1 MTTVSPDYQ
10 QRGQFNPFYTLKA
23 ATVVSA
29 HTALLKELKKEDP
42 KIDFT
47 HKELFFKCVDTP
59 QGKEIYRTSSKASFF
74 FQIALNKKE
83 NIIPYYIKGAQTTAV
98 GHLGMTSRKPA
109 TQSSNVNEFMSVY
122 FLVQPDMTP
131 EALQK
136 YVTTNS
142 GPTGVFYGSGKPVTF
157 SDVVDLIDADITAE
171 RDINIGRNNAIAI
184 RKDIKGK
191 GIGRVYWT
199 PQEKPANV
207 SPNNPSDVVVTLGDG
222 SLQGYSNKIA
232 SGKDAT
238 PKFNTNIFAFY
249 GKLGDGGQLSS
260 IQSMIDTA
268 WNQASAN
275 VKGENAKAALDSVS
289 IENEPY
295 SESGSRSTFATIAR
309 QFITDGLDFYG
320 KDFYYPYRNNLI
332 TGFKNYLS
340 NPINL
345 SYMLRTIYFYT
356 YDDPSKAFTPC
367 PYKLLIGQV
376 AGSSSVKAISDDTM
390 LKSML
395 IANPAE
401 FSKIVGY
408 YDGTSQSFKMSFKYK
423 GKTVN
428 IPITCRTRAAGG
440 WAGKSLYITTSGVKF
455 L

>member
-1 MTTVSPDYQ
+1 MATVSPNYQ
-10 QRGQFNPFYTLKA
+10 QRGQFNPYYTMKSA
-23 ATVVSA
+23 VIASA
-29 HTALLKELKKEDP
+29 HTALVKKYKD
-42 KIDFT
+42 KKFT
-47 HKELFFKCVDTP
+47 QKDLFFKCVDV
-59 QGKEIYRTSSKASFF
+59 GSGDLIYSTSSRAAFT

-83 NIIPYYIKGAQTTAV
+83 NIIPYYIKGAQASAV

-136 YVTTNS
+136 YITSQS
-142 GPTGVFYGSGKPVTF
+142 GSTGVFYGSGKPVTF
-157 SDVVDLIDADITAE
+157 SDVVDLIDADQTPE

-191 GIGRVYWT
+191 GMGAVYWT
-199 PQEKPANV
+199 PQAKPGNV

-260 IQSMIDTA
+260 IQSMIDNA
-268 WNQASAN
+268 WNTAARN
-275 VKGENAKAALDSVS
+275 VTSENAVGALNSIS

-295 SESGSRSTFATIAR
+295 SESGSRNTFATIAR
-309 QFITDGLDFYG
+309 QFIADGLDFYG

-332 TGFKNYLS
+332 EGFKNYLV
-340 NPINL
+340 NPTNL

-367 PYKLLIGQV
+367 PYKLLIGQT
-376 AGSSSVKAISDDTM
+376 AGSSSIKSISDDTM

-395 IANPAE
+395 IANPE
-401 FSKIVGY
+401 EYSKVTGY

-423 GKTVN
+423 TKTVN

-440 WAGKSLYITTSGVKF
+440 WSGKSLYITTSGVKF
-455 L
+455 LS

>member
-10 QRGQFNPFYTLKA
+10 QRGQFNPYYTMKSA
-23 ATVVSA
+23 VIASA
-29 HTALLKELKKEDP
+29 HTALVKKYKDE
-42 KIDFT
+42 KFT
-47 HKELFFKCVDTP
+47 QKDLFFKCVDV
-59 QGKEIYRTSSKASFF
+59 GSGELIYSTSSRAAFT

-83 NIIPYYIKGAQTTAV
+83 NIIPYYIRGAQASAI
-98 GHLGMTSRKPA
+98 GHLGMSSRKPA

-136 YVTTNS
+136 YITSQS

-157 SDVVDLIDADITAE
+157 SDVVDLIDADQTPE
-171 RDINIGRNNAIAI
+171 RDVNIGRNNAIAI

-191 GIGRVYWT
+191 VMGRVYWT
-199 PQEKPANV
+199 PQAKPGNV

-260 IQSMIDTA
+260 VQSIIDNA
-268 WNQASAN
+268 WNTAAKN
-275 VKGENAKAALDSVS
+275 VTSENAAGALNSIS

-295 SESGSRSTFATIAR
+295 SESGSRTTFATIAR
-309 QFITDGLDFYG
+309 QFIADGLDFYG

-332 TGFKNYLS
+332 EGFKNYLV
-340 NPINL
+340 NPSNL

-367 PYKLLIGQV
+367 PYKLLIGQT
-376 AGSSSVKAISDDTM
+376 AGSSSIKSISDDTM

-401 FSKIVGY
+401 YSKITGY

-423 GKTVN
+423 TKTVN

-440 WAGKSLYITTSGVKF
+440 WSGKSLYITTSGVKF
-455 L
+455 LS

>member
-10 QRGQFNPFYTLKA
+10 QRGQFNPYYTMKSA
-23 ATVVSA
+23 VIASA
-29 HTALLKELKKEDP
+29 HTALVKKYKDQ
-42 KIDFT
+42 KFT
-47 HKELFFKCVDTP
+47 QKDLFFKCVDV
-59 QGKEIYRTSSKASFF
+59 GSGELIYSTSSRAAFT

-83 NIIPYYIKGAQTTAV
+83 NIIPYYIRGAQASAI
-98 GHLGMTSRKPA
+98 GHLGMSSRKPA

-136 YVTTNS
+136 YITSQS

-157 SDVVDLIDADITAE
+157 SDVVDLIDADQTPE
-171 RDINIGRNNAIAI
+171 RDVNIGRNNAIAI

-191 GIGRVYWT
+191 GMGMVYWT
-199 PQEKPANV
+199 PQAKPGNV

-260 IQSMIDTA
+260 VQSIIDNA
-268 WNQASAN
+268 WNTAAKN
-275 VKGENAKAALDSVS
+275 VTSENAAGALNSIS

-295 SESGSRSTFATIAR
+295 SESGSRNTFATIAR
-309 QFITDGLDFYG
+309 QFIADGLDFYG

-332 TGFKNYLS
+332 EGFKNYLV
-340 NPINL
+340 NPSNL

-367 PYKLLIGQV
+367 PYKLLIGQT
-376 AGSSSVKAISDDTM
+376 AGSSSIKAVSDDTM

-401 FSKIVGY
+401 YSKITGY

-423 GKTVN
+423 TKTVN

-440 WAGKSLYITTSGVKF
+440 WSGKSLYITTSGVKF

>member
-10 QRGQFNPFYTLKA
+10 QRGQFNPYYVLKA

-42 KIDFT
+42 KTDFT
-47 HKELFFKCVDTP
+47 HKELFFKCVDRP

-136 YVTTNS
+136 YVTSNK
-142 GPTGVFYGSGKPVTF
+142 GPTGVLYGSGKPVTF
-157 SDVVDLIDADITAE
+157 SDVVDLIDADVTPE

-184 RKDIKGK
+184 RKDIQGK
-191 GIGRVYWT
+191 GMGAVYWT
-199 PQEKPANV
+199 PQAKPRNV

-222 SLQGYSNKIA
+222 TLQGYSNKIA

-249 GKLGDGGQLSS
+249 GKLGDGGQVSS
-260 IQSMIDTA
+260 IQRMIDTA
-268 WNQASAN
+268 WNNAAAKVTS
-275 VKGENAKAALDSVS
+275 ENAKAALGSVT

-295 SESGSRSTFATIAR
+295 SESGSRATFATIAR
-309 QFITDGLDFYG
+309 QFIEDGLDFYG

-332 TGFKNYLS
+332 EGFKNYLS
-340 NPINL
+340 NPTNL

-376 AGSSSVKAISDDTM
+376 AGSSSVKAVSDDTM

-395 IANPAE
+395 IANPAVY
-401 FSKIVGY
+401 SKILGY

>member
-10 QRGQFNPFYTLKA
+10 QRGQFNPYYTMKSA
-23 ATVVSA
+23 VIASA
-29 HTALLKELKKEDP
+29 HTALVKKYKDE
-42 KIDFT
+42 KFT
-47 HKELFFKCVDTP
+47 QKDLFFKCVDV
-59 QGKEIYRTSSKASFF
+59 GSGELIYSTSSRAAFT

-83 NIIPYYIKGAQTTAV
+83 NIIPYYIRGAQASAI
-98 GHLGMTSRKPA
+98 GHLGMSSRKPA

-136 YVTTNS
+136 YITSQS
-142 GPTGVFYGSGKPVTF
+142 GSTGVFYGSGKPVTF
-157 SDVVDLIDADITAE
+157 SDVVDLIDADQTPE

-191 GIGRVYWT
+191 GMGRVYWT
-199 PQEKPANV
+199 PQAKPGNV

-260 IQSMIDTA
+260 VQSIIDNA
-268 WNQASAN
+268 WNTAAKN
-275 VKGENAKAALDSVS
+275 VTSENAAGALNSIS

-295 SESGSRSTFATIAR
+295 SESGSRTTFATIAR
-309 QFITDGLDFYG
+309 QFIADGLDFYG

-332 TGFKNYLS
+332 EGFKNYLV
-340 NPINL
+340 NPSNL

-376 AGSSSVKAISDDTM
+376 AGSSSVKAVSDDTM

-401 FSKIVGY
+401 YSKILGY

>member
-10 QRGQFNPFYTLKA
+10 QRGQFNPYYTMKSA
-23 ATVVSA
+23 VIASA
-29 HTALLKELKKEDP
+29 HTALVKKYKDE
-42 KIDFT
+42 KFT
-47 HKELFFKCVDTP
+47 QKDLFFKCVDV
-59 QGKEIYRTSSKASFF
+59 GSGELIYSTSSRAAFT

-83 NIIPYYIKGAQTTAV
+83 NIIPYYIRGAQASAI
-98 GHLGMTSRKPA
+98 GHLGMSSRKPA

-136 YVTTNS
+136 YITSQS
-142 GPTGVFYGSGKPVTF
+142 GSTGVFYGSGKPVTF
-157 SDVVDLIDADITAE
+157 SDVVDLIDADQTPE
-171 RDINIGRNNAIAI
+171 RDVNIGRNNAIAI
-184 RKDIKGK
+184 RKDVKGK
-191 GIGRVYWT
+191 GMGRVYWT
-199 PQEKPANV
+199 PQAKPGNV

-260 IQSMIDTA
+260 VQSIIDNA
-268 WNQASAN
+268 WNTAAKN
-275 VKGENAKAALDSVS
+275 VTSENAAGALNSIS

-295 SESGSRSTFATIAR
+295 SESGSRTTFATIAR
-309 QFITDGLDFYG
+309 QFIADGLDFYG

-332 TGFKNYLS
+332 EGFKNYLV
-340 NPINL
+340 NPSNL

-367 PYKLLIGQV
+367 PYKLLIGQT
-376 AGSSSVKAISDDTM
+376 AGSSSIKSISDDTM

-401 FSKIVGY
+401 YSKITGY

-423 GKTVN
+423 TKTVN

-440 WAGKSLYITTSGVKF
+440 WSGKSLYITTSGVKF
-455 L
+455 LS

>member
-10 QRGQFNPFYTLKA
+10 QRGQFNPYYTMKSA
-23 ATVVSA
+23 VIASA
-29 HTALLKELKKEDP
+29 HTALVKKYKDE
-42 KIDFT
+42 KFT
-47 HKELFFKCVDTP
+47 QKDLFFKCVDV
-59 QGKEIYRTSSKASFF
+59 GSGELIYSTSSRAAFT

-83 NIIPYYIKGAQTTAV
+83 NIIPYYIRGAQASAI
-98 GHLGMTSRKPA
+98 GHLGMSSRKPA

-122 FLVQPDMTP
+122 FLVQPDMSP
-131 EALQK
+131 EGLQK
-136 YVTTNS
+136 YITSQS

-157 SDVVDLIDADITAE
+157 SDVVDLIDADQTPE
-171 RDINIGRNNAIAI
+171 RDVNIGRNNAIAI

-191 GIGRVYWT
+191 GMGRVYWT
-199 PQEKPANV
+199 PQAKPGNV

-260 IQSMIDTA
+260 VQSIIDNA
-268 WNQASAN
+268 WNTAAKN
-275 VKGENAKAALDSVS
+275 VTSENAAGALNSIS

-295 SESGSRSTFATIAR
+295 SESGSRTTFATIAR
-309 QFITDGLDFYG
+309 QFIADGLDFYG

-332 TGFKNYLS
+332 EGFKNYLV
-340 NPINL
+340 NPSNL

-367 PYKLLIGQV
+367 PYKLLIGQT
-376 AGSSSVKAISDDTM
+376 AGSSSIKSISDDTM

-401 FSKIVGY
+401 YSKITGY

-423 GKTVN
+423 TKTVN

-440 WAGKSLYITTSGVKF
+440 WSGKSLYITTSGVKF
-455 L
+455 LS

>member
-10 QRGQFNPFYTLKA
+10 QRGQFNPYYTMKSA
-23 ATVVSA
+23 VIASA
-29 HTALLKELKKEDP
+29 HTALVKKYKDQ
-42 KIDFT
+42 KFT
-47 HKELFFKCVDTP
+47 QKDLFFKCVDV
-59 QGKEIYRTSSKASFF
+59 GSGELIYSTSSRAAFT

-83 NIIPYYIKGAQTTAV
+83 NIIPYYIRGAQASAI
-98 GHLGMTSRKPA
+98 GHLGMSSRKPA

-136 YVTTNS
+136 YITSQS

-157 SDVVDLIDADITAE
+157 SDVVDLIDADQTPE
-171 RDINIGRNNAIAI
+171 RDVNIGRNNAIAI

-191 GIGRVYWT
+191 GMGMVYWT
-199 PQEKPANV
+199 PQAKPGNV

-260 IQSMIDTA
+260 VQSIIDNA
-268 WNQASAN
+268 WNTAAKN
-275 VKGENAKAALDSVS
+275 VTSENAAGALNSIS

-295 SESGSRSTFATIAR
+295 SESGSRNTFATIAR
-309 QFITDGLDFYG
+309 QFIADGLDFYG

-332 TGFKNYLS
+332 EGFKNYLV
-340 NPINL
+340 NPSNL

-367 PYKLLIGQV
+367 PYKLLIGQT
-376 AGSSSVKAISDDTM
+376 AGSSSIKSISDDTM

-423 GKTVN
+423 TKTVN

-440 WAGKSLYITTSGVKF
+440 WSGKSLYITTSGVKF
-455 L
+455 LS

>member
-10 QRGQFNPFYTLKA
+10 QRGQFNPYYTMKSA
-23 ATVVSA
+23 VIASA
-29 HTALLKELKKEDP
+29 HTALVKKYKDE
-42 KIDFT
+42 KFT
-47 HKELFFKCVDTP
+47 QKDLFFKCVDV
-59 QGKEIYRTSSKASFF
+59 GSGELIYSTSSRAAFT

-83 NIIPYYIKGAQTTAV
+83 NIIPYYIRGAQASAI
-98 GHLGMTSRKPA
+98 GHLGMSSRKPA

-136 YVTTNS
+136 YITSQS
-142 GPTGVFYGSGKPVTF
+142 GSTGVFYGSGKPVTF
-157 SDVVDLIDADITAE
+157 SDVVDLIDADQTPE
-171 RDINIGRNNAIAI
+171 RDVNIGRNNAIAI

-191 GIGRVYWT
+191 GMGRVYWT
-199 PQEKPANV
+199 PQAKPGNV

-260 IQSMIDTA
+260 VQSIIDNA
-268 WNQASAN
+268 WNTAAKN
-275 VKGENAKAALDSVS
+275 VTSENAAGALNSIS

-295 SESGSRSTFATIAR
+295 SESGSRTTFATIAR
-309 QFITDGLDFYG
+309 QFIADGLDFYG

-340 NPINL
+340 NPTNL

-376 AGSSSVKAISDDTM
+376 AGSSSVKAVSDDTM

-401 FSKIVGY
+401 YSKILGY

>member
-1 MTTVSPDYQ
+1 MATVSPDYQ
-10 QRGQFNPFYTLKA
+10 QRGQFNPYYTLKSAVIA
-23 ATVVSA
+23 AA
-29 HTALLKELKKEDP
+29 HTALVKKYKDQ
-42 KIDFT
+42 KFT
-47 HKELFFKCVDTP
+47 QRDLFFKCVD
-59 QGKEIYRTSSKASFF
+59 QGSGELIYSTSSRAAFT
-74 FQIALNKKE
+74 FQIALDKKE
-83 NIIPYYIKGAQTTAV
+83 NIIPYYIKGAQTSAV

-136 YVTTNS
+136 YVTNQS
-142 GPTGVFYGSGKPVTF
+142 GSTGVFYGSGKPVTF
-157 SDVVDLIDADITAE
+157 SDVVDLIDADQTPE

-191 GIGRVYWT
+191 GMGAVYWT
-199 PQEKPANV
+199 PQAKPGNV

-260 IQSMIDTA
+260 IQSIIDNA
-268 WNQASAN
+268 WNTAAAN
-275 VKGENAKAALDSVS
+275 VTSENAAGALNSIQ

-295 SESGSRSTFATIAR
+295 SESGSRNTFATIAR
-309 QFITDGLDFYG
+309 QFIVDGLDFYG

-332 TGFKNYLS
+332 TGFKNYQL
-340 NPINL
+340 NPMNL

-356 YDDPSKAFTPC
+356 YDDPSKAYTPC
-367 PYKLLIGQV
+367 PYKLLIGQI
-376 AGSSSVKAISDDTM
+376 AGSSSIKAVSDDTM

-401 FSKIVGY
+401 LSKITGY

>member
-10 QRGQFNPFYTLKA
+10 QRGQFNPYYTMKSA
-23 ATVVSA
+23 VIASA
-29 HTALLKELKKEDP
+29 HTALVKKYKDQ
-42 KIDFT
+42 KFT
-47 HKELFFKCVDTP
+47 QKDLFFKCVDV
-59 QGKEIYRTSSKASFF
+59 GSGELIYSTSSRAAFT

-83 NIIPYYIKGAQTTAV
+83 NIIPYYIRGAQASAI
-98 GHLGMTSRKPA
+98 GHLGMSSRKPA

-136 YVTTNS
+136 YITSQS

-157 SDVVDLIDADITAE
+157 SDVVDLIDADQTPE
-171 RDINIGRNNAIAI
+171 RDVNIGRNNAIAI

-191 GIGRVYWT
+191 GMGMVYWT
-199 PQEKPANV
+199 PQAKPGNV

-260 IQSMIDTA
+260 VQSIIDNA
-268 WNQASAN
+268 WNTAAKN
-275 VKGENAKAALDSVS
+275 VTSENAAGALNSIS

-295 SESGSRSTFATIAR
+295 SESGSRNTFATIAR
-309 QFITDGLDFYG
+309 QFIADGLDFYG

-332 TGFKNYLS
+332 EGFKNYLV
-340 NPINL
+340 NPSNL

-367 PYKLLIGQV
+367 PYKLLIGQT
-376 AGSSSVKAISDDTM
+376 AGSSSIKSISDDTM

-401 FSKIVGY
+401 YSKITGY

-423 GKTVN
+423 TKTVN

-440 WAGKSLYITTSGVKF
+440 WSGKSLYITTSGVKF
-455 L
+455 LS

>member
-10 QRGQFNPFYTLKA
+10 QRGQFNPYYTMKSA
-23 ATVVSA
+23 VIASA
-29 HTALLKELKKEDP
+29 HTALVKKYKDE
-42 KIDFT
+42 KFT
-47 HKELFFKCVDTP
+47 QKDLFFKCVDV
-59 QGKEIYRTSSKASFF
+59 GSGELIYSTSSRAAFT

-83 NIIPYYIKGAQTTAV
+83 NIIPYYIRGAQASAI
-98 GHLGMTSRKPA
+98 GHLGMSSRKPA

-136 YVTTNS
+136 YITSQS

-157 SDVVDLIDADITAE
+157 SDVVDLIDADQTPE
-171 RDINIGRNNAIAI
+171 RDVNIGRNNAIAI

-191 GIGRVYWT
+191 GMGRVYWT
-199 PQEKPANV
+199 PQAKPGNV

-260 IQSMIDTA
+260 VQSIIDNA
-268 WNQASAN
+268 WNTAAKN
-275 VKGENAKAALDSVS
+275 VTSENAAGALNSIS

-295 SESGSRSTFATIAR
+295 SESGSRTTFATIAR
-309 QFITDGLDFYG
+309 QFIADGLDFYG

-332 TGFKNYLS
+332 EGFKNYLV
-340 NPINL
+340 NPSNL

-367 PYKLLIGQV
+367 PYKLLIGQT
-376 AGSSSVKAISDDTM
+376 AGSSSIKSISDDTM

-401 FSKIVGY
+401 YSKITGY

-423 GKTVN
+423 TKTVN

-440 WAGKSLYITTSGVKF
+440 WSGKSLYITTSGVKF
-455 L
+455 LS

>member
-10 QRGQFNPFYTLKA
+10 QRGQFNPYYTMKSA
-23 ATVVSA
+23 VIASA
-29 HTALLKELKKEDP
+29 HTALVKKYKDE
-42 KIDFT
+42 KFT
-47 HKELFFKCVDTP
+47 QKDLFFKCVDV
-59 QGKEIYRTSSKASFF
+59 GSGELIYSTSSRAAFT

-83 NIIPYYIKGAQTTAV
+83 NIIPYYIRGAQASAI
-98 GHLGMTSRKPA
+98 GHLGMSSRKPA

-136 YVTTNS
+136 YITSQS

-157 SDVVDLIDADITAE
+157 SDVVDLIDADQTPE
-171 RDINIGRNNAIAI
+171 RDVNIGRNNAIAI

-191 GIGRVYWT
+191 GMGRVYWT
-199 PQEKPANV
+199 PQAKPGNV

-260 IQSMIDTA
+260 VQSIIDNA
-268 WNQASAN
+268 WNTAAKN
-275 VKGENAKAALDSVS
+275 VTSENAAGALNSIS

-295 SESGSRSTFATIAR
+295 SESGSRATFATIAR
-309 QFITDGLDFYG
+309 QFIADGLDFYG

-332 TGFKNYLS
+332 EGFKNYLV
-340 NPINL
+340 NPSNL

-356 YDDPSKAFTPC
+356 YDDPTKAFTPC
-367 PYKLLIGQV
+367 PYKLLIGQT
-376 AGSSSVKAISDDTM
+376 AGSSSIKSISDDTM

-401 FSKIVGY
+401 YSKITGY

-423 GKTVN
+423 TKTVN

-440 WAGKSLYITTSGVKF
+440 WSGKSLYITTSGVKF
-455 L
+455 LS

>member
-10 QRGQFNPFYTLKA
+10 QRGQFNPYYTMKSA
-23 ATVVSA
+23 VIASA
-29 HTALLKELKKEDP
+29 HTALVKKYKDE
-42 KIDFT
+42 KFT
-47 HKELFFKCVDTP
+47 QKDLFFKCVDV
-59 QGKEIYRTSSKASFF
+59 GSGELIYSTSSRAAFT

-83 NIIPYYIKGAQTTAV
+83 NIIPYYIRGAQASAI
-98 GHLGMTSRKPA
+98 GHLGMSSRKPA

-136 YVTTNS
+136 YITSQS

-157 SDVVDLIDADITAE
+157 SDVVDLIDADQTPE
-171 RDINIGRNNAIAI
+171 RDVNIGRNNAIAI

-191 GIGRVYWT
+191 GMGMVYWT
-199 PQEKPANV
+199 PQAKPGNV

-260 IQSMIDTA
+260 VQSIIDNA
-268 WNQASAN
+268 WNTAAKN
-275 VKGENAKAALDSVS
+275 VTSENAAGALNSIS

-295 SESGSRSTFATIAR
+295 SESGSRTTFATIAR
-309 QFITDGLDFYG
+309 QFIADGLDFYG

-332 TGFKNYLS
+332 EGFKNYLV
-340 NPINL
+340 NPSNL

-367 PYKLLIGQV
+367 PYKLLIGQT
-376 AGSSSVKAISDDTM
+376 AGSSSKKSISDDTM

-401 FSKIVGY
+401 YSKITGY

-423 GKTVN
+423 TKTVN

-440 WAGKSLYITTSGVKF
+440 WSGKSLYITTSGVKF
-455 L
+455 LS

>member
-10 QRGQFNPFYTLKA
+10 QRGQFNPYYTLKA

-42 KIDFT
+42 KTDFT
-47 HKELFFKCVDTP
+47 HKELFFKCVDNP
-59 QGKEIYRTSSKASFF
+59 QGKEIYRTSSQASFF
-74 FQIALNKKE
+74 FQIAKGKKE
-83 NIIPYYIKGAQTTAV
+83 NLLPYYIKGAQTTAV

-131 EALQK
+131 QALQK
-136 YVTTNS
+136 YVTSRS
-142 GPTGVFYGSGKPVTF
+142 GPTGVLYGSGKPVTF
-157 SDVVDLIDADITAE
+157 SDVVDLIDADVTPE

-191 GIGRVYWT
+191 GMGAVYWT
-199 PQEKPANV
+199 PQAKPANV

-222 SLQGYSNKIA
+222 TLQGYSNKIA

-249 GKLGDGGQLSS
+249 GKLGDGGQLAAIKS
-260 IQSMIDTA
+260 IIDRS
-268 WNQASAN
+268 WNAAAAT
-275 VKGENAKAALDSVS
+275 VKGENAKAALNS
-289 IENEPY
+289 IRIESEPY
-295 SESGSRSTFATIAR
+295 SESGSRDAFANIAR
-309 QFITDGLDFYG
+309 AFIKDGLDFYG
-320 KDFYYPYRNNLI
+320 KDMYYPYRNNLI
-332 TGFKNYLS
+332 EGFKNHLS
-340 NPINL
+340 SPFNL
-345 SYMLRTIYFYT
+345 SYLLRTVYFYT
-356 YDDPSKAFTPC
+356 YDDPSKSFTPC

-376 AGSSSVKAISDDTM
+376 NGSSNIKAVSDDTM

-401 FSKIVGY
+401 YQKLTGY
-408 YDGTSQSFKMSFKYK
+408 YDGSSQSFKMSFKYK
-423 GKTVN
+423 KKTVN
-428 IPITCRTRAAGG
+428 VPITCRTRAAGG
-440 WAGKSLYITTSGVKF
+440 WSGKSLYITTSGVKF

>member
-1 MTTVSPDYQ
+1 MTTVSPNYQ
-10 QRGQFNPFYTLKA
+10 QRGQFNPYYTLKSAVIA
-23 ATVVSA
+23 AA
-29 HTALLKELKKEDP
+29 HTALVKKYKDQ
-42 KIDFT
+42 KFT
-47 HKELFFKCVDTP
+47 QKDLFFKCVD
-59 QGKEIYRTSSKASFF
+59 QGNGELIYSTSSRAAFT
-74 FQIALNKKE
+74 FQIALEKKD
-83 NIIPYYIKGAQTTAV
+83 NLIPYYIRGAQTSAA

-136 YVTTNS
+136 YVTSQS
-142 GPTGVFYGSGKPVTF
+142 GPTGVLYGNGKPVTF
-157 SDVVDLIDADITAE
+157 SDVVDLIDADQTPE

-191 GIGRVYWT
+191 GMGAVYWT
-199 PQEKPANV
+199 PQAKPANV

-222 SLQGYSNKIA
+222 TLQGYSNKIA

-249 GKLGDGGQLSS
+249 GKLGDGGQVSS

-268 WNQASAN
+268 WNSAAAT
-275 VKGENAKAALDSVS
+275 VKGENARQALDSIR

-295 SESGSRSTFATIAR
+295 SESGSKSKFPDIAR
-309 QFITDGLDFYG
+309 AFIQDGLDFYG
-320 KDFYYPYRNNLI
+320 KDMYYPYRNNLI
-332 TGFKNYLS
+332 TGFKNYLL
-340 NPINL
+340 NPMNL

-376 AGSSSVKAISDDTM
+376 AGSSSVKAVSDDTM

-401 FSKIVGY
+401 YSKILGY

-423 GKTVN
+423 DKNVN

-440 WAGKSLYITTSGVKF
+440 WSGKSLYITTSGVKF

>member
-10 QRGQFNPFYTLKA
+10 QRGQFNPYYTMKSA
-23 ATVVSA
+23 VIASA
-29 HTALLKELKKEDP
+29 HTALVKKYKDE
-42 KIDFT
+42 KFT
-47 HKELFFKCVDTP
+47 QKDLFFKCVDV
-59 QGKEIYRTSSKASFF
+59 GSGELIYSTSSRAAFT

-83 NIIPYYIKGAQTTAV
+83 NIIPYYIRGAQASAI
-98 GHLGMTSRKPA
+98 GHLGMSSRKPA

-136 YVTTNS
+136 YITSQS
-142 GPTGVFYGSGKPVTF
+142 GSTGVFYGSGKPVTF
-157 SDVVDLIDADITAE
+157 SDVVDLIDADQTPE
-171 RDINIGRNNAIAI
+171 RDVNIGRNNAIAI

-191 GIGRVYWT
+191 GMGRVYWT
-199 PQEKPANV
+199 PQAKPGNV

-260 IQSMIDTA
+260 VQSIIDNA
-268 WNQASAN
+268 WNTAAKN
-275 VKGENAKAALDSVS
+275 VTSENAAGALNSIS

-295 SESGSRSTFATIAR
+295 SESGSRTTFATIAR
-309 QFITDGLDFYG
+309 QFIADGLDFYG

-340 NPINL
+340 NPTNL

-356 YDDPSKAFTPC
+356 YDLS
-367 PYKLLIGQV
+367 LIH
-376 AGSSSVKAISDDTM
+376 I
-390 LKSML
+390 
-395 IANPAE
+395 
-401 FSKIVGY
+401 
-408 YDGTSQSFKMSFKYK
+408 
-423 GKTVN
+423 
-428 IPITCRTRAAGG
+428 
-440 WAGKSLYITTSGVKF
+440 
-455 L
+455 

>member
-10 QRGQFNPFYTLKA
+10 QRGQFNPYYTMKSA
-23 ATVVSA
+23 VIASA
-29 HTALLKELKKEDP
+29 HTALVKKYKDE
-42 KIDFT
+42 KFT
-47 HKELFFKCVDTP
+47 QKDLFFKCVDV
-59 QGKEIYRTSSKASFF
+59 GSGELIYSTSSRAAFT

-83 NIIPYYIKGAQTTAV
+83 NIIPYYIRGAQASAI
-98 GHLGMTSRKPA
+98 GHLGMSSRKPA

-136 YVTTNS
+136 YITSQS
-142 GPTGVFYGSGKPVTF
+142 GSTGVFYGSGKPVTF
-157 SDVVDLIDADITAE
+157 SDVVDLIDADQTPE
-171 RDINIGRNNAIAI
+171 RDVNIGRNNAIAI

-191 GIGRVYWT
+191 GMGRVYWT
-199 PQEKPANV
+199 PQAKPGNV

-260 IQSMIDTA
+260 VQSIIDNA
-268 WNQASAN
+268 WNTAAKN
-275 VKGENAKAALDSVS
+275 VTSENAAGALNSIS

-295 SESGSRSTFATIAR
+295 SESGSRTTFATIAR
-309 QFITDGLDFYG
+309 QFIADGLDFYG

-332 TGFKNYLS
+332 EGFKNYLV
-340 NPINL
+340 NPSNL

-356 YDDPSKAFTPC
+356 YDDPTKAFTPC
-367 PYKLLIGQV
+367 PYKLLIGQT
-376 AGSSSVKAISDDTM
+376 AGSSSIKSISDDTM

-401 FSKIVGY
+401 YSKITGY

-423 GKTVN
+423 TKTVN

-440 WAGKSLYITTSGVKF
+440 WSGKSLYITTSGVKF
-455 L
+455 LS

>member
-10 QRGQFNPFYTLKA
+10 QRGQFNPYYTMKSA
-23 ATVVSA
+23 VIASA
-29 HTALLKELKKEDP
+29 HTALVKKYKDE
-42 KIDFT
+42 KFT
-47 HKELFFKCVDTP
+47 QKDLFFKCVDV
-59 QGKEIYRTSSKASFF
+59 GSGELIYSTSSRAAFT

-83 NIIPYYIKGAQTTAV
+83 NIIPYYIRGAQASAI
-98 GHLGMTSRKPA
+98 GHLGMSSRKPA

-275 VKGENAKAALDSVS
+275 VNGENAKAALDSVS

-340 NPINL
+340 NPTNL

-376 AGSSSVKAISDDTM
+376 AGSSSVKAVSDDTM

-401 FSKIVGY
+401 YSKILGY

>member
-10 QRGQFNPFYTLKA
+10 QRGQFNPYYTMKSA
-23 ATVVSA
+23 VIASA
-29 HTALLKELKKEDP
+29 HTALVKKYKDE
-42 KIDFT
+42 KFT
-47 HKELFFKCVDTP
+47 QKDLFFKCVDV
-59 QGKEIYRTSSKASFF
+59 GSGDLIYSTSSRAAFT

-83 NIIPYYIKGAQTTAV
+83 NIIPYYIRGAQTSAI
-98 GHLGMTSRKPA
+98 GHLGMSSRKPA

-136 YVTTNS
+136 YITSQS
-142 GPTGVFYGSGKPVTF
+142 GSTGVFYGSGKPVTF
-157 SDVVDLIDADITAE
+157 SDVVDLIDADQTPE
-171 RDINIGRNNAIAI
+171 RDVNIGRNNAIAI

-191 GIGRVYWT
+191 GMGMVYWT
-199 PQEKPANV
+199 PQAKPGNV

-260 IQSMIDTA
+260 VQSIIDNA
-268 WNQASAN
+268 WNTAAKS
-275 VKGENAKAALDSVS
+275 VTSENASGALNSIS

-295 SESGSRSTFATIAR
+295 SESGSRNTFATIAR
-309 QFITDGLDFYG
+309 QFIADGLDFYG

-332 TGFKNYLS
+332 EGFKNYLV
-340 NPINL
+340 NPSNL

-367 PYKLLIGQV
+367 PYKLLIGQT
-376 AGSSSVKAISDDTM
+376 AGSSSIKSISDDTM

-401 FSKIVGY
+401 YSKITGY

-423 GKTVN
+423 TKTVN

-440 WAGKSLYITTSGVKF
+440 WSGKSLYITTSGVKF
-455 L
+455 LS

>member
-10 QRGQFNPFYTLKA
+10 QRGQFNPYYTMKSA
-23 ATVVSA
+23 VIASA
-29 HTALLKELKKEDP
+29 HTALVKKYKDE
-42 KIDFT
+42 KFT
-47 HKELFFKCVDTP
+47 QKDLFFKCVDV
-59 QGKEIYRTSSKASFF
+59 GSGELIYSTSSRAAFT

-83 NIIPYYIKGAQTTAV
+83 NIIPYYIRGAQASAI
-98 GHLGMTSRKPA
+98 GHLGMSSRKPA

-136 YVTTNS
+136 YITSQS

-157 SDVVDLIDADITAE
+157 SDVVDLIDADQTPE
-171 RDINIGRNNAIAI
+171 RDVNIGRNNAIAI

-191 GIGRVYWT
+191 GMGSVYWT
-199 PQEKPANV
+199 PQAKPGNV

-249 GKLGDGGQLSS
+249 GKLGDGGQVSS
-260 IQSMIDTA
+260 IQSIIDNA
-268 WNQASAN
+268 WNTAARN
-275 VKGENAKAALDSVS
+275 VTSENAAGALNSIQ

-295 SESGSRSTFATIAR
+295 SESGSRNTFATIAR
-309 QFITDGLDFYG
+309 QFIADGLDFYG

-332 TGFKNYLS
+332 TGFKNHLT
-340 NPINL
+340 NPFNL
-345 SYMLRTIYFYT
+345 SYMLRTIYYYT
-356 YDDPSKAFTPC
+356 YDDPSKAYTPC
-367 PYKLLIGQV
+367 PYKLLIGQI
-376 AGSSSVKAISDDTM
+376 AGSSSIKAVSDDTM

-401 FSKIVGY
+401 LSKITGY

-440 WAGKSLYITTSGVKF
+440 WSGKSLYITTSGVKF

>member
-10 QRGQFNPFYTLKA
+10 QRGQFNPYYTMKSA
-23 ATVVSA
+23 VIASA
-29 HTALLKELKKEDP
+29 HTALVKKYKDE
-42 KIDFT
+42 KFT
-47 HKELFFKCVDTP
+47 QKDLFFKCVDV
-59 QGKEIYRTSSKASFF
+59 GSGELIYSTSSRAAFT

-83 NIIPYYIKGAQTTAV
+83 NIIPYYIRGAQASAI
-98 GHLGMTSRKPA
+98 GHLGMSSRKPA

-136 YVTTNS
+136 YITSQS

-157 SDVVDLIDADITAE
+157 SDVVDLIDADQTPE
-171 RDINIGRNNAIAI
+171 RDVNIGRNNAIAI

-191 GIGRVYWT
+191 GMGRVYWT
-199 PQEKPANV
+199 PQAKPGNV

-260 IQSMIDTA
+260 VQSIIDNA
-268 WNQASAN
+268 WNTAAKS
-275 VKGENAKAALDSVS
+275 VTSENAAGALNSIS

-295 SESGSRSTFATIAR
+295 SESGSRTTFATIAR
-309 QFITDGLDFYG
+309 QFIADGLDFYG

-332 TGFKNYLS
+332 EGFKNYLV
-340 NPINL
+340 NPSNL

-356 YDDPSKAFTPC
+356 YDDPNKAFTPC
-367 PYKLLIGQV
+367 PYKLLIGQT
-376 AGSSSVKAISDDTM
+376 AGSSSIKSISDDTM

-395 IANPAE
+395 IANPE
-401 FSKIVGY
+401 EYSKITGY

-423 GKTVN
+423 TKTVN

-440 WAGKSLYITTSGVKF
+440 WSGKSLYITTSGVKF
-455 L
+455 LS